1 MVSRDEKGFDL
12 EMSSK
17 VREVAGASLILEN
30 LAKNFGEV
38 VAVDHIDLEIA
49 SGEFVTLLGPSG
61 SGKTTTLLM
70 VAGFELPTEGQIRL
84 DDEPITHKPPH
95 RRDVGLVFQHYAL
108 FPHMTVHK
116 NIAFPL
122 EMRKVSKTDIRRR
135 VNEALEI
142 VRLPGYG
149 DRYPRQLS
157 GGQQQRIALARS
169 IVFNPQLLLMDEPL
183 GALDKK
189 LREELQLEIKH
200 IQEDLGITVVY
211 VTHDQEEALTM
222 SDRIAVM
229 NQGRIEQVGSAT
241 ELYERPAN
249 HFVADFI
256 GEANFFKAKV
266 IAIEGSTCLARTGD
280 QQSFACPLLPEM
292 KVGDEFTFAIRPE
305 RPIFKKPEQEMPNV
319 IRGIVDDV
327 IYVGGLTKYKVMRE
341 EDQTFFIEES
351 SSVGGPR
358 YRRGARV
365 EIGWDTED
373 VITLRD

>member
-1 MVSRDEKGFDL
+1 MTIKAH
-12 EMSSK
+12 K
-17 VREVAGASLILEN
+17 TAGASLFLEG
-30 LAKNFGEV
+30 LTKDFGEV
-38 VAVDHIDLEIA
+38 LAVDHIDLQIE

-84 DDEPITHKPPH
+84 DDEPITHQPPY

-122 EMRKVSKTDIRRR
+122 EMRKVPKPDINRR
-135 VNEALEI
+135 VNDALEI

-229 NQGRIEQVGSAT
+229 NRGRIEQVGSAT

-256 GEANFFKAKV
+256 GEANFFEATV
-266 IAIEGSTCLARTGD
+266 IAVEGDMCVGRTRN
-280 QQSFACPLLPEM
+280 QRSFICPLLSEM
-292 KVGDEFTFAIRPE
+292 KVGDEFSFAIRPE
-305 RPIFKKPEQEMPNV
+305 RPVFKSPEQEMPNV
-319 IRGIVDDV
+319 IRGIIDDV
-327 IYVGGLTKYKVMRE
+327 IYVGGLTKYKVMAE
-341 EDQTFFIEES
+341 ENLTFFIEES
-351 SSVGGPR
+351 SRAGGPR
-358 YRRGARV
+358 HRRGERV
-365 EIGWDTED
+365 EIGWNAED
-373 VITLRD
+373 VITLPD